1 MAISG
6 CVSATSGL
14 VALSFSGFLEVGAWQ
29 LSLSCLCWVVMKDGH
44 SCTCVQLMRSAGL
57 TVRRRM
63 GTPRPSNFCPQSH
76 FAGEKEGRWGA
87 DSPK

>member
-14 VALSFSGFLEVGAWQ
+14 VALSFSGFLEVGARQ
-29 LSLSCLCWVVMKDGH
+29 LSLSCLCWVAMKDGH
-44 SCTCVQLMRSAGL
+44 SCTCVQLMGSARL

-63 GTPRPSNFCPQSH
+63 ETETQQLL
-76 FAGEKEGRWGA
+76 
-87 DSPK
+87 SPESLCW